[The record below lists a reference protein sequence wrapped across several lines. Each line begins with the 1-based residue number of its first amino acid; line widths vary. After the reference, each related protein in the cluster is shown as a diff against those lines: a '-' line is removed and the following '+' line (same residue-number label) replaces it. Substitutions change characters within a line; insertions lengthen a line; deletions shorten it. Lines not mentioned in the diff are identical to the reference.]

1 MLDDQPEARRID
13 EETAPDGV
21 GAETAPDDLV
31 QMLAA
36 IDVDGALGETAAA
49 AVHASRRELLRA
61 VPFVGAVGAA
71 LLGAGVARA
80 AGGMTRNDIAILRF
94 DLALEYLQAGL
105 YTEAERLGAVKAR
118 TLAFSRVVGAH
129 ERAHV
134 QAIKTFLGSHA
145 IPSPS
150 FNYRGVTEDDVAF
163 VKTAV
168 AFEDL
173 TAALLKWQAPR
184 LDSRSIVAAVL
195 TLHSVETRH
204 AAWIRHI
211 VGVLPAATAF
221 DQPAPQQRMAELVA
235 STHFVTSGWETVR
248 RRKPRFTG

>member
-1 MLDDQPEARRID
+1 MIRDDQQPASSTGD
-13 EETAPDGV
+13 TAD
-21 GAETAPDDLV
+21 PDDLV
-31 QMLAA
+31 QALAA
-36 IDVDGALGETAAA
+36 IDVDGALRETAAT
-49 AVHASRRELLRA
+49 AVRATRRELLRA
-61 VPFVGAVGAA
+61 VPLTGALCAGLLTAGDAGAA
-71 LLGAGVARA
+71 PGL
-80 AGGMTRNDIAILRF
+80 TKNDIAILRF

-105 YTEAERLGAVKAR
+105 YTEAERLGAVKPR

-129 ERAHV
+129 ERAHAR
-134 QAIKTFLGSHA
+134 AIKSFLGSKA
-145 IPSPS
+145 LPSPS
-150 FNYRGVTEDDVAF
+150 FDYRGVTENDTAF

-168 AFEDL
+168 GFEDL

-211 VGVLPAATAF
+211 VGVLPATTAF
-221 DQPAPQQRMAELVA
+221 DQPAPQHQMAELIA
-235 STHFVTSGWETVR
+235 STKFVVSGRTTRR

>member
-1 MLDDQPEARRID
+1 MATMANDPQAGRLGGEAD
-13 EETAPDGV
+13 V
-21 GAETAPDDLV
+21 FSPDDFADA
-31 QMLAA
+31 LAP
-36 IDVDGALGETAAA
+36 IDVDGVLRETAGAA
-49 AVHASRRELLRA
+49 ARSTRRELLRA
-61 VPFVGAVGAA
+61 VPLAGAMGAGLLAAGAA
-71 LLGAGVARA
+71 QA
-80 AGGMTRNDIAILRF
+80 ATGLTRNDIAILRF

-105 YTEAERLGAVKAR
+105 YTEAERLGAVKPR

-129 ERAHV
+129 ERAHAA
-134 QAIKTFLGSHA
+134 AIRAILGTEA
-145 IPSPS
+145 VPSPS
-150 FNYRGVTEDDVAF
+150 FDYRGVTENNSAL

-211 VGVLPAATAF
+211 VGVLPATTAF
-221 DQPAPQQRMAELVA
+221 DKPAPQGQMAELVA
-235 STHFVTSGWETVR
+235 STHFVVSGWKTVT
-248 RRKPRFTG
+248 RRKPGFTG